1 MQSLVHNHM
10 ILAKK
15 SIRICNSVGSCIR
28 FNSSTS
34 YGVPAFAHLND
45 LDPHELCVELRLR
58 GQTASIIESARVLRD
73 RLRAEVPESI
83 PGGENSLRCL
93 FSCCWSCCSLFF
105 FFFSSL
111 CLGFVCLLLL
121 LYEISLAKRDSTHL
135 T

>member
-93 FSCCWSCCSLFF
+93 FSCWSCCSFF
-105 FFFSSL
+105 FFFL
-111 CLGFVCLLLL
+111 IFVPWFVCLLLL
-121 LYEISLAKRDSTHL
+121 LHEISLAKRDSTHL

>member
-15 SIRICNSVGSCIR
+15 SIRICNSVGSRIR

-83 PGGENSLRCL
+83 PGGENS
-93 FSCCWSCCSLFF
+93 CWSCCSF
-105 FFFSSL
+105 FFFSHL
-111 CLGFVCLLLL
+111 CALVCLF
-121 LYEISLAKRDSTHL
+121 AFAFA
-135 T
+135 